1 MATIFVGCVYI
12 YLISIYIYISIY
24 ISKNIYICVCVCVRV
39 CYTYIYTYNHI
50 YIIIY
55 NMYNYALHD
64 FSICPKIAVAR
75 NVRHMQELVVKS
87 RENEASKRRKR
98 GTYLIGPST

>member
-1 MATIFVGCVYI
+1 
-12 YLISIYIYISIY
+12 
-24 ISKNIYICVCVCVRV
+24 
-39 CYTYIYTYNHI
+39 
-50 YIIIY
+50 
-55 NMYNYALHD
+55 MYNYALHD

>member
-1 MATIFVGCVYI
+1 MCVY
-12 YLISIYIYISIY
+12 
-24 ISKNIYICVCVCVRV
+24 VCVCAIHTFIHII
-39 CYTYIYTYNHI
+39 TYI